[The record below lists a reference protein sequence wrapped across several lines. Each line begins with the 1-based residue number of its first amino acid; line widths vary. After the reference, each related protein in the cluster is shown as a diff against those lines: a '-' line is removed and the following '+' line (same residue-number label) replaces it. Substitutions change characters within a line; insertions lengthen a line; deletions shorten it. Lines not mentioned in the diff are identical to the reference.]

1 MMVIGI
7 VADREEKRSVLL
19 RQQLNHIDIENLGN
33 LAQLVEIDTAFP
45 AFYFRIPVNRHFQF
59 FRHLFLRPL
68 IDFP

>member
-33 LAQLVEIDTAFP
+33 LAQLVEIDAAFP
-45 AFYFRIPVNRHFQF
+45 AFYFEY
-59 FRHLFLRPL
+59 PL
-68 IDFP
+68 TDISNFSAISSCVH